1 MATQAQSQGRYAVVN
16 TLLDTTDV
24 TLIDS
29 LSGRQG
35 DNGRIV
41 YFAIKDGNLPHNLDG
56 QNVVL
61 TAKDSAGKVKQISG
75 VHDMISATGG
85 LFSMLIPGEMYQS
98 AGDIE
103 EAYISVQDGAGTVIS
118 SIPVTFTVLAN
129 NILFTANAS
138 KDYIDSVQKAV
149 DEANSRISG
158 LNDNIKAQQL
168 AYETLKTSVE
178 NLAGQIDSKQVAL
191 LNVANHFTDTATF
204 DKGVTAKT
212 ISTPNFKSDGTSI
225 QQSRDGKTWHNLADD
240 DGVVHKTG
248 TELIAGDKTFTGN
261 LALAGTVSTTNVKT
275 ASLALGSMAI
285 ITFSETATGVMVN
298 LIGNVNLVADGNWH
312 DFSNIPTNITRPVQD
327 VIMSIATSSGVT
339 GVSNNFGFNLKL
351 NFKTTGVI
359 SYRLASEKLDD
370 NSGKYN
376 PSALPT
382 DGSTSWIK

>member
-103 EAYISVQDGAGTVIS
+103 EAYISVQDGAGTVVS

-138 KDYIDSVQKAV
+138 KDYIDSVQQAIN
-149 DEANSRISG
+149 EANSRISG

-225 QQSRDGKTWHNLADD
+225 QQSRDGNTWHNLADD
-240 DGVVHKTG
+240 DGVVHNSG
-248 TELIAGDKTFTGN
+248 NEVLAGDKTLTGNTTMANIKTSSIKTGTVTANGLRMDFREFAAGVEVWFSGNFTGDASVSWHDLGQMPSN
-261 LALAGTVSTTNVKT
+261 ITKPFSFVTAVLGGRSGISGVSTQTDILLMVHITNT
-275 ASLALGSMAI
+275 GAI
-285 ITFSETATGVMVN
+285 QYQLRHGVE
-298 LIGNVNLVADGNWH
+298 
-312 DFSNIPTNITRPVQD
+312 
-327 VIMSIATSSGVT
+327 
-339 GVSNNFGFNLKL
+339 NN
-351 NFKTTGVI
+351 TTDYKGILLYV
-359 SYRLASEKLDD
+359 E
-370 NSGKYN
+370 
-376 PSALPT
+376 
-382 DGSTSWIK
+382 GSTSYFK

>member
-1 MATQAQSQGRYAVVN
+1 MATQAQSQGRYAVIN

-75 VHDMISATGG
+75 INDMISATGG

-103 EAYISVQDGAGTVIS
+103 EAYISVQDGTGTVIS

-138 KDYIDSVQKAV
+138 KDYIDSVQQAI
-149 DEANSRISG
+149 DEANSLISG
-158 LNDNIKAQQL
+158 LNDSIKAQQL
-168 AYETLKTSVE
+168 AYETLKISVG
-178 NLAGQIDSKQVAL
+178 NLSGQVNSNQVAL

-204 DKGVTAKT
+204 DKGITASNVTSNGGVTANT

-248 TELIAGDKTFTGN
+248 AESIAGDKTFTGKIN
-261 LALAGTVSTTNVKT
+261 GITKTGSLAASGYQPAMNYAYNDFMVQVTLAGGNSMVPVGEKFTLPSEIPAPAMNLTLN
-275 ASLALGSMAI
+275 LGS
-285 ITFSETATGVMVN
+285 GVLLNVHSDRTIDIQGTN
-298 LIGNVNLVADGNWH
+298 LPGNFFQML
-312 DFSNIPTNITRPVQD
+312 
-327 VIMSIATSSGVT
+327 
-339 GVSNNFGFNLKL
+339 
-351 NFKTTGVI
+351 
-359 SYRLASEKLDD
+359 
-370 NSGKYN
+370 
-376 PSALPT
+376 
-382 DGSTSWIK
+382 SWIPA

>member
-1 MATQAQSQGRYAVVN
+1 MATQAQSQGRYAIVN

-138 KDYIDSVQKAV
+138 KDYIDSVQQAI
-149 DEANSRISG
+149 DEANSLISG
-158 LNDNIKAQQL
+158 LNDSIKAQQL
-168 AYETLKTSVE
+168 AYETLKTSVG
-178 NLAGQIDSKQVAL
+178 NLAGQVNSNQVAL

-204 DKGVTAKT
+204 DKGVTANT

-248 TELIAGDKTFTGN
+248 VESIAGDKTFTGN
-261 LALAGTVSTTNVKT
+261 LALAGTVSTTNIKT
-275 ASLALGSMAI
+275 ASLALGSMATI
-285 ITFSETATGVMVN
+285 NFSETATGVMVN
-298 LIGNVNLVADGNWH
+298 MIGNVNLVADGNWH

-351 NFKTTGVI
+351 NFKPTGVI
-359 SYRLASEKLDD
+359 SYRLSSEKLDD
-370 NSGKYN
+370 ISGKYN
-376 PSALPT
+376 PTGLPT

>member
-16 TLLDTTDV
+16 TLLDSTDV

-103 EAYISVQDGAGTVIS
+103 EAYISVQDGAGTVVS

-138 KDYIDSVQKAV
+138 KDYIDSVQQAIN
-149 DEANSRISG
+149 EANSRISG

-225 QQSRDGKTWHNLADD
+225 QQSRDGNTWHNLADD
-240 DGVVHKTG
+240 DGVVHNSG
-248 TELIAGDKTFTGN
+248 NEVLAGDKTLTGNTTMANIKTSSIKTGTVTANGLRMDFREFAAGVEVWFSGNFTGDASVSWHDLGQMPSN
-261 LALAGTVSTTNVKT
+261 ITKPFSFVTAVMGGRNGIGGVSTQTDLLLMVHITNAGQIQYQLRHGVENNTTDYKGIV
-275 ASLALGSMAI
+275 LYVEGS
-285 ITFSETATGVMVN
+285 
-298 LIGNVNLVADGNWH
+298 
-312 DFSNIPTNITRPVQD
+312 
-327 VIMSIATSSGVT
+327 
-339 GVSNNFGFNLKL
+339 
-351 NFKTTGVI
+351 I
-359 SYRLASEKLDD
+359 SYFK
-370 NSGKYN
+370 
-376 PSALPT
+376 
-382 DGSTSWIK
+382 

>member
-1 MATQAQSQGRYAVVN
+1 MATQAQSQGRYAIVN

-61 TAKDSAGKVKQISG
+61 TAKDSAGKIKQISG

-118 SIPVTFTVLAN
+118 SIPVTFTVIAN

-138 KDYIDSVQKAV
+138 KDYIDSVQQAI

-168 AYETLKTSVE
+168 AYETLKTSVD
-178 NLAGQIDSKQVAL
+178 NLAAQVNSNQVAL

-248 TELIAGDKTFTGN
+248 TESIAGDKTFTGN
-261 LALAGTVSTTNVKT
+261 LALAGTVSTTNIKT
-275 ASLALGSMAI
+275 ASLALGSMATI
-285 ITFSETATGVMVN
+285 NFSETATGVMVN

-327 VIMSIATSSGVT
+327 VIMNVATSSGVT
-339 GVSNNFGFNLKL
+339 GVSTNFGFNLKL
-351 NFKTTGVI
+351 DFKPSGVI

-370 NSGKYN
+370 ISGKYN
-376 PSALPT
+376 PTGLPT
-382 DGSTSWIK
+382 DGSTSWLK